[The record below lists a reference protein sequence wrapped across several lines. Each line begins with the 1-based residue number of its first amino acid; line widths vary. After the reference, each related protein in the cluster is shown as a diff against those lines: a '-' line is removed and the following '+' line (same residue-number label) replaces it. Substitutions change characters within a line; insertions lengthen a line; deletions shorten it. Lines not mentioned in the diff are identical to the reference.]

1 MTPRNRP
8 LTSARMQQAPA
19 AAPLRRRHGT
29 LLTPPPLIAL
39 LVAVALLGLT
49 WALLVPPWQSPDES
63 HHFAY
68 AQSLATR
75 FALPAN
81 NGRPEAS
88 SAQVAAD
95 GAVGASRLAFY
106 PDAVAP
112 DWSASASAAYGAA
125 VARRPP
131 SASNGGGSN
140 PAAANPPLYYLY
152 ADLAYWVAN
161 AGSNAFDQLY
171 AMRIWTIAL
180 LLVTTLGGW
189 LLAGEVLGRR
199 RPAQLAC
206 AAVCGL
212 VPAETF
218 ISTSVNPDALMIALW
233 SVALWLGA
241 RVIIGRGVRRDS
253 VLLGLVTAA
262 AVLTKAT
269 SYALVPA
276 TLLAFGLGWLRQPA
290 DERTPVVSQFAAPL
304 AALALPV
311 IGWLALALALGRSA
325 VNTIKSTGH
334 AHALNIRQFLSYLWQ
349 FYLPRLPFMTPDRET
364 AGLPLY
370 DLWIREGWG
379 VFGWRDVAM
388 ANFVY
393 RVLGAISGV
402 VAIASA
408 VVVARFRDRLR
419 LELLAYFAL
428 AFVALLL
435 GLHVTDYR
443 ALIAG
448 QPAVLQGRYLLPVL
462 PLFGLAVGLLVTRVP
477 SRWRADACGAVVA
490 GLLVLQVLALAT
502 IAGSYYT

>member
-1 MTPRNRP
+1 
-8 LTSARMQQAPA
+8 MQQAPA

-199 RPAQLAC
+199 RAAQLAC

-241 RVIIGRGVRRDS
+241 RVIIGRGARRDS

-311 IGWLALALALGRSA
+311 IGWLALALALSRSA

-334 AHALNIRQFLSYLWQ
+334 AHAFNIRQFLSYLWQ

-379 VFGWRDVAM
+379 VFGWRDRRDGELRLQGAGRDQRRGRD
-388 ANFVY
+388 
-393 RVLGAISGV
+393 RVGGGGGTVPRPATPRATRLLR
-402 VAIASA
+402 
-408 VVVARFRDRLR
+408 ARIRRPAGRAARDRLSGADR
-419 LELLAYFAL
+419 RPARSAPGAL
-428 AFVALLL
+428 PA
-435 GLHVTDYR
+435 
-443 ALIAG
+443 AG
-448 QPAVLQGRYLLPVL
+448 APAVRARGRPARDSR
-462 PLFGLAVGLLVTRVP
+462 AV
-477 SRWRADACGAVVA
+477 AVA
-490 GLLVLQVLALAT
+490 G
-502 IAGSYYT
+502 